1 MSETSWDLI
10 EQRLS
15 AKRIKDEAKT
25 RAFRN
30 LAERDH
36 NKLNKAVKLS
46 CKKDKRKM
54 YDELATAAE
63 SAAESKDLRVLYDKS
78 SGKRFHQV
86 RPIKEQKGNLL
97 TGAQGQIKRWKN
109 HFCEVMNP
117 NTSGN
122 MDASHA
128 KAINSICKTR
138 CWS

>member
-63 SAAESKDLRVLYDKS
+63 SAAESKDLQVLYDICRKS
-78 SGKRFHQV
+78 SGKRFHQDC
-86 RPIKEQKGNLL
+86 PIKFQNGNML
-97 TGAQGQIKRWKN
+97 TSDEDQIKRWKN
-109 HFCEVMNP
+109 HFCEIMNP
-117 NTSGN
+117 NTIDN
-122 MDASHA
+122 
-128 KAINSICKTR
+128 K
-138 CWS
+138 